1 MEILVQ
7 KFGGTSVAS
16 EESRE
21 HVYKKI
27 EDAVNCGYG
36 LVVVVSAMGRNGDPY
51 ATDTLLNLI
60 RKDYSSASKRELDI
74 IFSCGE
80 NISGTIIAANL
91 QKRGYKSVYLSGEQA
106 GIITDDNYSDA
117 QIIRVEIEKIMSL
130 LNEGNIVVV
139 GGGQGV
145 SEKGDITTL
154 GRGGSDTTGC
164 ALGVALDA
172 FEIDIY
178 TDVEGIMTADPR
190 KVNNARLIDKISYV
204 DCCNMAYKGAKVIHP
219 RAVEIALRKPDT
231 KLYVKSTFSDKIG
244 TLICNDIDDSDEN
257 IVMKGVSGLE
267 NLVVGEVVSK
277 DYKTFDKIMEIMK
290 GSELYDY
297 SIYYRDKEILLAY
310 EENKSSII
318 EKYVNDKGFTIN
330 RCDKMSQVSLMGSNF
345 SDFPEFCSEITKKFT
360 DEGNNYK
367 MYVVEDKY
375 ISFIVSDKNYIQT
388 MKLLHEFVVE
398 QMETVKC

>member
-16 EESRE
+16 EESRK

-27 EDAVNCGYG
+27 EDAVDRGYA
-36 LVVVVSAMGRNGDPY
+36 LVVVVSAMGRSGDPY

-60 RKDYSSASKRELDI
+60 KKDYSSASKRELDI

-80 NISGTIIAANL
+80 NISGTIIASNL
-91 QKRGYKSVYLSGEQA
+91 QKRGYRSVYLSGEQA
-106 GIITDDNYSDA
+106 GIITDENYSDA
-117 QIIRVEIEKIMSL
+117 KIIRVENEKIMSL

-172 FEIDIY
+172 YEIDIY

-190 KVNNARLIDKISYV
+190 KVKNAMLLDKISYD

-219 RAVEIALRKPDT
+219 RAVEIALKKPEI

-244 TLICNDIDDSDEN
+244 TLICNESDDNSEKL
-257 IVMKGVSGLE
+257 ILKGVSGLE
-267 NLVVGEVVSK
+267 NLVVGEIISNE
-277 DYKTFDKIMEIMK
+277 YKTFDKIMEIMK
-290 GSELYDY
+290 GAELYDY
-297 SIYYRDKEILLAY
+297 SIYYKDKEILLAY
-310 EENKSSII
+310 ESNKSDII
-318 EKYVNDKGFTIN
+318 EKYINDKGFTIN
-330 RCDKMSQVSLMGSNF
+330 KSDNMSQVSLIGSNF
-345 SDFPEFCSEITKKFT
+345 KNFPDFCLKVTKKIT
-360 DEGNNYK
+360 EEVNDYK
-367 MYVVEDKY
+367 ICIVKDKY
-375 ISFIVSDKNYIQT
+375 MSFIVCDKSYMQA
-388 MKLLHEFVVE
+388 MKLLHEFIVD
-398 QMETVKC
+398 

>member
-16 EESRE
+16 EESRK

-27 EDAVNCGYG
+27 EEAIDCGYA
-36 LVVVVSAMGRNGDPY
+36 LVVVVSAMGRSGDPY

-60 RKDYSSASKRELDI
+60 KKDYSSASKRELDI

-80 NISGTIIAANL
+80 NISGTIIASNL
-91 QKRGYKSVYLSGEQA
+91 QKRGYKSIYLSGEQA

-117 QIIRVEIEKIMSL
+117 KIVRVENEKIMSL

-172 FEIDIY
+172 YEIDIY

-190 KVNNARLIDKISYV
+190 KVKKAMLLDKISYD
-204 DCCNMAYKGAKVIHP
+204 DCCNMANKGAKVIHP
-219 RAVEIALRKPDT
+219 RAVEIALKKPKT

-244 TLICNDIDDSDEN
+244 TLICNDSDDNSEKL
-257 IVMKGVSGLE
+257 ILKGVSGLE

-277 DYKTFDKIMEIMK
+277 EYKTFDKIMEIMK
-290 GSELYDY
+290 GAELYDY
-297 SIYYRDKEILLAY
+297 SIYYRDKEILLSY
-310 EENKSSII
+310 ESNKSSII
-318 EKYVNDKGFTIN
+318 EKYINDKGFTIN
-330 RCDKMSQVSLMGSNF
+330 KCENMSQVSLVGSNF
-345 SDFPEFCSEITKKFT
+345 KKFPDFCSKVINKFI
-360 DEGNNYK
+360 EAGNNYK
-367 MYVVEDKY
+367 MYIVEDKY
-375 ISFIVSDKNYIQT
+375 MSFIISDKNYIKA
-388 MKLLHEFVVE
+388 MELLHEFIVD
-398 QMETVKC
+398 

>member
-16 EESRE
+16 EESRK

-27 EDAVNCGYG
+27 EDAVNCGYA
-36 LVVVVSAMGRNGDPY
+36 LVVVVSAMGRSGDPY

-60 RKDYSSASKRELDI
+60 KKDYSSASKRELDI

-80 NISGTIIAANL
+80 SISGTIIASNL

-117 QIIRVEIEKIMSL
+117 QIIRVENAKIMSL
-130 LNEGNIVVV
+130 LKDGNIVVV

-190 KVNNARLIDKISYV
+190 KIKNALLMDKISYD
-204 DCCNMAYKGAKVIHP
+204 DCCTMAYKGAKVIHP
-219 RAVEIALRKPDT
+219 RAVEIALRKPKT
-231 KLYVKSTFSDKIG
+231 KLYVKSTFSNNIG
-244 TLICNDIDDSDEN
+244 TLICNESDDNSEKP
-257 IVMKGVSGLE
+257 ILKGVSGLE
-267 NLVVGEVVSK
+267 NLVVGEIASK
-277 DYKTFDKIMEIMK
+277 EYKSFDKIMEIMK
-290 GSELYDY
+290 GAELYDY

-310 EENKSSII
+310 ESNKSSII
-318 EKYVNDKGFTIN
+318 EKYVNDKGFMIN
-330 RCDKMSQVSLMGSNF
+330 KCENMSQVSLIGSNF
-345 SDFPEFCSEITKKFT
+345 KKFPDFCSKVTKKFV

-367 MYVVEDKY
+367 MYIVEDKY
-375 ISFIVSDKNYIQT
+375 ISFIVFDNNYIQA
-388 MKLLHEFVVE
+388 MAILHEFIVN
-398 QMETVKC
+398 

>member
-16 EESRE
+16 EESRK

-27 EDAVNCGYG
+27 EDAIDRGYA
-36 LVVVVSAMGRNGDPY
+36 LVVVVSAMGRSGDPY

-60 RKDYSSASKRELDI
+60 KKDYSSASKRELDI

-80 NISGTIIAANL
+80 NISGTIIASNL
-91 QKRGYKSVYLSGEQA
+91 QKRGYRSVYLSGEQA
-106 GIITDDNYSDA
+106 GIITDENYSDA
-117 QIIRVEIEKIMSL
+117 KIIRVENEKIMSL

-172 FEIDIY
+172 YEIDIY

-190 KVNNARLIDKISYV
+190 KVKNAMLLDKISYD

-219 RAVEIALRKPDT
+219 RAVEIALKKPEI

-244 TLICNDIDDSDEN
+244 TLICNESDDNSEKL
-257 IVMKGVSGLE
+257 ILKGVSGLE
-267 NLVVGEVVSK
+267 NLVVGEIISNE
-277 DYKTFDKIMEIMK
+277 YKTFDKIMEIMK
-290 GSELYDY
+290 GAELYDY
-297 SIYYRDKEILLAY
+297 SIYYKDKEILLAY
-310 EENKSSII
+310 ESNKSDII
-318 EKYVNDKGFTIN
+318 EKYINDKGFTIN
-330 RCDKMSQVSLMGSNF
+330 KCDNMSQVSLIGSNF
-345 SDFPEFCSEITKKFT
+345 KNFPDFCLKVTKKFT
-360 DEGNNYK
+360 EEVNDYK
-367 MYVVEDKY
+367 ICIVKDKY
-375 ISFIVSDKNYIQT
+375 MSFIVCDKNYMQA
-388 MKLLHEFVVE
+388 MKLLHEFIVN
-398 QMETVKC
+398 